1 MKNKSLLKVL
11 FLLLIVLFSH
21 CKKDSQENYFIYD
34 GKTYTI
40 SGGVLGSGSHD
51 IMSGAY
57 NFILTLY
64 SSGLTYDSA
73 KDNISGSGE
82 LMFFLVSSYTSDFQ
96 SRTYNYNST
105 STGNAPGT
113 YSGCWLK
120 HNFITTTNS
129 STNIELY
136 TGSLGI
142 VKTESS
148 LYSININIKTRD
160 GKSITGYYKGPIE

>member
-11 FLLLIVLFSH
+11 FLLSIVLFSH

-40 SGGVLGSGSHD
+40 AGGVLGSGSHT
-51 IMSGAY
+51 MSDAY
-57 NFILTLY
+57 NYSLTLY
-64 SSGLTYDSA
+64 SSGLTYNSTTDMV
-73 KDNISGSGE
+73 SGSGE
-82 LMFFLVSSYTSDFQ
+82 LMSFLVSSYTSDFQ
-96 SRTYNYNST
+96 SSTYNYNST
-105 STGNAPGT
+105 SNVYEPGT

-142 VKTESS
+142 VKTGSS
-148 LYSININIKTRD
+148 VYSISINIKTRD
-160 GKSITGYYKGPIE
+160 GKPITGYYKGPLE